1 MLEKSVSLYKV
12 NLLVTNKFLYNSVI
26 DITKMK
32 CLFPVHMAINI
43 KNITRF
49 ILVVYLL
56 RNKGLQNVH
65 DVT

>member
-12 NLLVTNKFLYNSVI
+12 NSLVTNKFLYNSVI

-43 KNITRF
+43 KNVTCF
-49 ILVVYLL
+49 ILVIYLL
-56 RNKGLQNVH
+56 RNKGLQNAH
-65 DVT
+65 DVS